1 MSCISI
7 LLVIILVF
15 LVYLYFCYNKKDSF
29 TEPDHNKSKCTQEM
43 RDKLNMVVID
53 NFLTPEECD
62 HVIAI
67 AEPKLK
73 RSTVMGD
80 KNDEITD
87 YRTSDNIFM
96 RRNEDPILA
105 RISDRVHK
113 MVGIPIENQE
123 ALQILR
129 YKEGKYYKQH
139 YDACLDDTENCKRD
153 RKLRGV
159 RINTALIYLSDC
171 EGGETSFNNIGIK
184 IKPKKGTV
192 LFFNPVY
199 KDSNGN
205 YQHNPCSLHAALKP
219 KKGQK
224 KYNLTVWSR
233 DKSQLFI

>member
-1 MSCISI
+1 MNCISI
-7 LLVIILVF
+7 LLVIIWVF
-15 LVYLYFCYNKKDSF
+15 LIFIYFCCSKMNF
-29 TEPDHNKSKCTQEM
+29 TEPDHNESKCTQEM
-43 RDKLNMVVID
+43 KDRLNMVVID

-80 KNDEITD
+80 NKDEISN

-96 RRNEDPILA
+96 SRKEDPILA
-105 RISDRVHK
+105 RISDRVHR
-113 MVGIPIENQE
+113 MTGIPIANQE
-123 ALQILR
+123 SLQILR

-199 KDSNGN
+199 IDANGN

-233 DKSQLFI
+233 DKSQLYV